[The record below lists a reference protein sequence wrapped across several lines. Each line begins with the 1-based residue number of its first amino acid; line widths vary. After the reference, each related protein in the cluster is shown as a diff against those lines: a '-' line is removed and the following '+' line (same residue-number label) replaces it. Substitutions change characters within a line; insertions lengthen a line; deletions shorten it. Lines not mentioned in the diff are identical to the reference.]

1 MSAVEPVDVFINNL
15 VTLCAEPPENSENP
29 NIPEA
34 IDFDGDAS
42 QFMTCTIDS
51 AKVKNISDNPGT
63 RPVDEEHVESAGK
76 HDENSVNSHNLQ
88 ARIPHPP
95 VSLELREL
103 KVLSIPTDQNEENP
117 LKRIKYRGVI
127 NS

>member
-15 VTLCAEPPENSENP
+15 VTLCGEPPENSENP

-42 QFMTCTIDS
+42 QLMTCTIDS

-63 RPVDEEHVESAGK
+63 RPGDEEHDESADK
-76 HDENSVNSHNLQ
+76 HDESSVSSQNLQ
-88 ARIPHPP
+88 AQIPPPP
-95 VSLELREL
+95 VS
-103 KVLSIPTDQNEENP
+103 PAQGN
-117 LKRIKYRGVI
+117 
-127 NS
+127 